1 MSAIEKY
8 EVVAAAAVKK
18 FRSMILEYKGPPE
31 KLSDY
36 LLKELGKKELKA
48 DAILAEILDEVL
60 M

>member
-1 MSAIEKY
+1 MKAVEKY

-18 FRSMILEYKGPPE
+18 FRSMILEYRGPPE

-36 LLKELGKKELKA
+36 LLKELGKKELKS